1 MLKNI
6 KKEDIKKGVTE
17 TSKVIV
23 EEGVE
28 TVKSGIFSIVNGII
42 IKIVMGVTLIVLIT
56 AGGCVGTNIAI
67 DKMTKSTNSVKTEK
81 VKKTE

>member
-67 DKMTKSTNSVKTEK
+67 DKMTSSTSSVKTEK